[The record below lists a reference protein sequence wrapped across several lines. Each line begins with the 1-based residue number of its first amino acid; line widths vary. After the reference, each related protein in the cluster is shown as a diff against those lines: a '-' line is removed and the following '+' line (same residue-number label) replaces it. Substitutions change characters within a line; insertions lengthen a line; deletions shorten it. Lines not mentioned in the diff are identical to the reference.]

1 MYCGKIR
8 NFTSLINFTMKIL
21 AFAGSNSTVSINKQL
36 VTFAASFFAEDEV
49 EILDLN
55 DYDMPIYK
63 RETEI
68 EHGIPQKA
76 LDFAAKID
84 AAQLL
89 LLSTPENNGNFP
101 AVFKNLMDWIS
112 RIKNRKIF
120 NGKPM
125 LLMATSDGGRGG
137 ASVLEIAEKRFPY
150 DGAEVLETF
159 SLPRFKD
166 NFDQENGI
174 LDPEKREELKS
185 KIENIKQNH

>member
-1 MYCGKIR
+1 
-8 NFTSLINFTMKIL
+8 MKIL

-36 VTFAASFFAEDEV
+36 VTFAASFFTEDEV

-101 AVFKNLMDWIS
+101 AVFKNLMDWMS

-137 ASVLEIAEKRFPY
+137 ASVLEIAEKRFHY

-166 NFDQENGI
+166 NFDPEKGI
-174 LDPEKREELKS
+174 LDPEKLAELKS
-185 KIENIKQNH
+185 KIENIKQNHL